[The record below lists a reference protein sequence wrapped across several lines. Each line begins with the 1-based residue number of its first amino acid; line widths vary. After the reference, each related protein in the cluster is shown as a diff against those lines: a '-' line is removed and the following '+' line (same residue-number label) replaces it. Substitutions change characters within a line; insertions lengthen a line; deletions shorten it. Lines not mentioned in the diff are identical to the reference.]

1 MLCTGD
7 AAVNGP
13 RNKLL
18 DANIANWP
26 DVLDKALA
34 LKPLDV
40 LPGHGAAGG
49 PEILTGQPRFL
60 RIFTGKLRFK
70 RMQGRRRLRC
80 ISSCRTTI
88 AIGFRIDQMDCNR
101 ISRLFTLN

>member
-1 MLCTGD
+1 M
-7 AAVNGP
+7 NGP

-34 LKPLDV
+34 LKPLHV

-49 PEILTGQPRFL
+49 AGDIVGAGAVSAGSL
-60 RIFTGKLRFK
+60 
-70 RMQGRRRLRC
+70 
-80 ISSCRTTI
+80 S
-88 AIGFRIDQMDCNR
+88 
-101 ISRLFTLN
+101 